1 MLPESIAANSG
12 LRTGDIIEL
21 IAGQSPLSIADVQW
35 VLHQAPATGGNIPL
49 SVKRNN
55 QLIVVSLK
63 LPPAWRQLGD
73 LSWRATSWAYRRMLT
88 GGMRLTELVSEKRKQ
103 LNLDE
108 NQMALQVQHLG
119 QYNAH
124 AAAKRAGLRK
134 GDILIGYDGRTD
146 LKTESQLF
154 THSINRHKP
163 GDKVPVTALRE
174 GKKREFTI
182 PIQP

>member
-1 MLPESIAANSG
+1 
-12 LRTGDIIEL
+12 
-21 IAGQSPLSIADVQW
+21 
-35 VLHQAPATGGNIPL
+35 
-49 SVKRNN
+49 VKR
-55 QLIVVSLK
+55 QSSRMSISLK
-63 LPPAWRQLGD
+63 LPRAWRQLGD

-88 GGMRLTELVSEKRKQ
+88 GGMRLTEIDPAKKQQ

-108 NQMALQVQHLG
+108 NKMALLVQHLG

-134 GDILIGYDGRTD
+134 GDVLIGYDGRTD
-146 LKTESQLF
+146 LNTESQLF
-154 THSINRHKP
+154 THSVNHHKP
-163 GDKVPVTALRE
+163 GDKVQVTVLRG